1 MAAQFRDYELPENV
15 YKMCI
20 FINLPLE
27 GGKRRSTIFLKFT
40 KGSIT
45 PRSLRTTAVKYVK
58 VRQAHKRG
66 SEQMRFQRQK
76 NDV

>member
-20 FINLPLE
+20 FINVPFF
-27 GGKRRSTIFLKFT
+27 GGGERRSTIFMKLT

-58 VRQAHKRG
+58 VW
-66 SEQMRFQRQK
+66 
-76 NDV
+76 

>member
-20 FINLPLE
+20 FINVPF
-27 GGKRRSTIFLKFT
+27 GGAERRSTSFMKFT

-58 VRQAHKRG
+58 VWQAHKG
-66 SEQMRFQRQK
+66 SEQMKFQHQK

>member
-1 MAAQFRDYELPENV
+1 MAAQFRDFELPENV
-15 YKMCI
+15 YNVHIHKCT
-20 FINLPLE
+20 FGE
-27 GGKRRSTIFLKFT
+27 GERRSPIFMKFT

-58 VRQAHKRG
+58 VWQAQKRG